1 MLRVIGMF
9 QLKMKNKKKSG
20 FTLIELVISF
30 AIFMIILVP
39 ILSMVLSTVNINK
52 KAEDKQQATAI
63 AQDYIEKFKSKPQ
76 NPKSGSE
83 TKDGFIINYAISNAG
98 SAMHSGSN
106 DDKITDP
113 DLNMNID
120 SDNNL
125 YANGSLI
132 TKIDS
137 SSIINLM
144 NDNDD
149 NEVKDKS
156 INFIITCNSNSYA
169 NDQPIIRKSGNYSGN
184 IKLINDSAADVTVNI
199 SNNCSEGTL
208 KVNLLK
214 ENVSSGGFLPGEIKG
229 NVKIITDTEG
239 SSEAGGTSRL
249 LKITVVVSKEGKTLS
264 QTTAYTSI
272 AD

>member
-1 MLRVIGMF
+1 LKSLNQSLRI
-9 QLKMKNKKKSG
+9 Q
-20 FTLIELVISF
+20 E
-30 AIFMIILVP
+30 
-39 ILSMVLSTVNINK
+39 
-52 KAEDKQQATAI
+52 
-63 AQDYIEKFKSKPQ
+63 
-76 NPKSGSE
+76 SGSE

-98 SAMHSGSN
+98 SAMPSGSN

-132 TKIDS
+132 TKVDS
-137 SSIINLM
+137 SSIINLT

-149 NEVKDKS
+149 DEVKDKG
-156 INFIITCNSNSYA
+156 INFIITCKSNSYA

-214 ENVSSGGFLPGEIKG
+214 ENVKFRKFF
-229 NVKIITDTEG
+229 
-239 SSEAGGTSRL
+239 AR
-249 LKITVVVSKEGKTLS
+249 
-264 QTTAYTSI
+264 
-272 AD
+272 